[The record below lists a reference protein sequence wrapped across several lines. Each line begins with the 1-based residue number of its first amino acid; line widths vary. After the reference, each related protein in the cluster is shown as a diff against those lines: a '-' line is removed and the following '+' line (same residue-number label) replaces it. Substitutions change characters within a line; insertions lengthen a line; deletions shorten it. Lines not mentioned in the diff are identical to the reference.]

1 MENRRLQEEL
11 DHKMSVVHSRL
22 EAGESSYRILEK
34 REATVEGSTQQL
46 RQESELK
53 MSEVGHDVARLRR
66 QVEEELRQLNETT
79 RAEMRQRDSHMQQLD
94 AVAKSTILQ
103 LRSVEERNLALEQ
116 ELKSGLERRL
126 GIMMQGIAK
135 NDQGHIDRMLAVE
148 RLLDK
153 EALERVKGDAEVR
166 QELQDIMQAVKNTA
180 KTEQT
185 ERNTMHREL
194 RGEVMDASKLAIDQV
209 KTMREEAEQ
218 MRVHLREAIAEERA
232 FREAATD
239 GVVRK
244 METFTRMYETER
256 ERNHKSVRDALAQMF
271 ERTGAVQELIKG
283 ITKDSNEV
291 KRLAAQ
297 VQEDAGTGLK
307 VMAEKLEDGL
317 RSLRAAQE
325 RMATGMADTKHIL
338 TTDLR
343 DVKERSAQA
352 EMRLRADV
360 ERSGRQDREA
370 NSAVL
375 SRVREIEELARGV
388 DQRVSARYMRLEQ
401 NVQRSLDA
409 FEKQSRS
416 GGVGGA
422 KGSMAEH
429 DSLRNEVFD
438 QKQRVH
444 TLELSVDLK
453 LGAAL
458 DSLKAVQ
465 QETSLLSF
473 ETRAEVQGSISTLSA
488 QVRSQEARIEVLEGE
503 VRSHGDALEEHSK
516 KQAGLA
522 NLTTASI
529 VIQNAEVTREG
540 GDRTVD
546 FGGSAT
552 QVSFLQQTFDPAKPS
567 ARARRDLEESRITL
581 KSGGSIGSGK
591 GWDEEKIRQ
600 DAIEKENIE
609 NRIREEERRKVQEE
623 FEKRRREEIEKSLEA
638 AGPSSNGDAAKTA
651 TPPAQTKSGRTSK
664 SIFDGRRSRASK
676 AGSSSP
682 LPGKDGSGSDK
693 GDESMESVGSDRK
706 EKAKPSGSYILR
718 PPVERPESGAS
729 SSPVAALGGHNI
741 VSRPETG
748 ASSTSVAQLGGH
760 NIVSR
765 PETGASSISVAELGG
780 HNIVSRP
787 ETGASSTS
795 VAELGGHN
803 IVSRPETGSDSSE
816 PDLQLGGHQVVSRP
830 DTSLDVIGEE
840 EAGMRPA
847 SGKVDSNAA
856 NDEKERATSGA
867 DDEEKPFDVGG
878 EATSPSG
885 TVPGTAGG
893 EGYES
898 TFASDSAAA
907 ASPDP
912 KSKTDGP
919 STAGGEGYE
928 STFAEESTAG
938 EGTGPGTADGETPAP
953 GTAGGEGY
961 ESTFA
966 EESVGGDDS
975 ILQEQKEKPPTPAAT
990 REEDFEGLEEE
1001 GKADFDSAVA
1011 ETGGVAA
1018 RPVSTGG
1025 TGTMQTLEDEKSF
1038 EMDEPVDD
1046 EAIDEPI
1053 ASAAQAVDGAQEGE
1067 EEEEEAEAF
1076 VDEPVE

>member
-748 ASSTSVAQLGGH
+748 ASS
-760 NIVSR
+760 I
-765 PETGASSISVAELGG
+765 
-780 HNIVSRP
+780 
-787 ETGASSTS
+787 S

-938 EGTGPGTADGETPAP
+938 EGMGPGTADGETPAP

>member
-360 ERSGRQDREA
+360 ERSGRQEREA

-488 QVRSQEARIEVLEGE
+488 QVRSHEARIEVLEGE

-567 ARARRDLEESRITL
+567 ARARRDLEESRIAL

-693 GDESMESVGSDRK
+693 GDESMESVGSDKK

-718 PPVERPESGAS
+718 PPVERPESGAR
-729 SSPVAALGGHNI
+729 SSPVAA
-741 VSRPETG
+741 
-748 ASSTSVAQLGGH
+748 
-760 NIVSR
+760 
-765 PETGASSISVAELGG
+765 LGG

-803 IVSRPETGSDSSE
+803 IVSRPDTGSDSSE

-928 STFAEESTAG
+928 STFAEESVGG

-990 REEDFEGLEEE
+990 REEDLEGLEEE

-1018 RPVSTGG
+1018 RPVSAGG

-1076 VDEPVE
+1076 VDEPVEE